1 MVELNQAAADVLR
14 PFAPNAVTDVTGFGL
29 LGHAHEIATRSGATV
44 VIEADAV
51 PLLPDAR
58 RFAAEGATTGGGGR
72 NRAQLGDGARLPAD
86 LDPVTA
92 DLLYDPQTSGGLL
105 VALPADRA
113 EALRARIEAETGG
126 CWRVG
131 SVEAGAPVVE
141 VR

>member
-1 MVELNQAAADVLR
+1 M
-14 PFAPNAVTDVTGFGL
+14 TDVTGFGL
-29 LGHAHEIATRSGATV
+29 LGHAYEIAKGSGATV

-51 PLLPDAR
+51 PFLTDAR
-58 RFAAEGATTGGGGR
+58 RFAAEGAITGGGGR

-105 VALPADRA
+105 IAVPGDRA
-113 EALRARIEAETGG
+113 EALRAQIAGETGG

-131 SVEAGAPVVE
+131 SVQPGDPVVE